1 MNPSAKG
8 MTQAAGQGEPA
19 RPAGGQ
25 PWAIVLAGGEGV
37 RLRPLV
43 RKFFGDDRPKQ
54 FVPLLGSTSLFR
66 QTLARVALLL
76 PAGRI
81 VVVTQAHH
89 AGYIARDLAEFPGTP
104 RVLFQPADR
113 GTGTAVLFAAHWIH
127 QRDPQSTVAV
137 FPADHF
143 IRDDAVFMAHT
154 AELMAFVR
162 RHPERLVLLGARATE
177 PDPDYG
183 WIKPGERLGESAD
196 GPIYRVQAFWEK
208 PGLAPA
214 RGYLAAD
221 WLWNTF
227 VFVTPLATLL
237 HLGRSMLPTIDERL
251 ARIGAFAG
259 TEHETWAIR
268 QAYGLVPTWDFS
280 RSVLQECPPCLA
292 VSKLP
297 PIAWSDLGTPKR
309 VLQVIGG
316 LPNRPAWLRSARRAD
331 GALASPGST
340 AQALTG

>member
-1 MNPSAKG
+1 MNPSVKG
-8 MTQAAGQGEPA
+8 TTRPADSPDALRSAAGQA
-19 RPAGGQ
+19 
-25 PWAIVLAGGEGV
+25 WAIVLAGGEGV
-37 RLRPLV
+37 RLRSLV
-43 RKFFGDDRPKQ
+43 QKFFGDDRPKQ
-54 FVPLLGSTSLFR
+54 FVPLMGEASLFR
-66 QTLARVALLL
+66 QTLQRIALLIPL
-76 PAGRI
+76 ERI

-89 AGYIARDLAEFPGTP
+89 AGYISRDLADLPGSP
-104 RVLFQPADR
+104 CVLFQPADR

-127 QRDPQSTVAV
+127 QRDPHATIGV

-143 IRDDAVFMAHT
+143 IRDEAIFMAHT
-154 AELMAFVR
+154 AELIAFVR

-196 GPIYRVQAFWEK
+196 GPIYRVHSFWEK
-208 PGLAPA
+208 PSLGLARA
-214 RGYLAAD
+214 CLAGD

-227 VFVTPLATLL
+227 VFVTPLPTLL
-237 HLGRSMLPTIDERL
+237 YLGRTMLPNIDERL

-259 TEHETWAIR
+259 TEHEAWAIR
-268 QAYGLVPTWDFS
+268 QAFGLVPTWDFS

-309 VLQVIGG
+309 VLQVVGG
-316 LPNRPAWLRSARRAD
+316 LPTRPAWVNSVRRAAS
-331 GALASPGST
+331 ALTSPGST
-340 AQALTG
+340 AEALTG